1 MEAREARI
9 RRLQL
14 KLAHWIEHN
23 RDHAASFRK
32 AAQEAEELG
41 FLSVSG
47 GLQAAATRM
56 DEVSAVLATAKEE
69 LA

>member
-1 MEAREARI
+1 MEAREVRI
-9 RRLQL
+9 QRLQL
-14 KLAHWIEHN
+14 KLAHWIAHNHEH
-23 RDHAASFRK
+23 ATSFRK

-56 DEVSAVLATAKEE
+56 DEVSEILARAKEE